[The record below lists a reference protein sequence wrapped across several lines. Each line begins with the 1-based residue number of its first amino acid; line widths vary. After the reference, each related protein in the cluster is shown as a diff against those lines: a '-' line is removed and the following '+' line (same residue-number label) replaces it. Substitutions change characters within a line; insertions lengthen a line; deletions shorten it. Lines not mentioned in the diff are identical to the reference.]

1 MQEIFTLN
9 VTILALTVNSVF
21 TDFVFLTPI
30 GIRKTATAAFADD
43 FHPFIVGMTNLIC
56 HRH

>member
-43 FHPFIVGMTNLIC
+43 FHPFIVGMTN
-56 HRH
+56 